1 MTIYGFDDHAITWL
15 KSYLSNRTQAV
26 HIKGQSS
33 STQEINLG
41 TPQGSRISPLLFIC
55 LMADLDL
62 WTDQCSLSQYA
73 DDTQSLC
80 IAEDRDK
87 AVEMTRNEANNVI
100 DFFTANDLKNNAKKS
115 CVVYNSRGQGKTLTL
130 EDVGGVNH
138 TSLKDGE

>member
-1 MTIYGFDDHAITWL
+1 MVKVILKQQIT
-15 KSYLSNRTQAV
+15 
-26 HIKGQSS
+26 S
-33 STQEINLG
+33 STYKRTKLINSRNKLG
-41 TPQGSRISPLLFIC
+41 HSQGSRISPLLFIC

-100 DFFTANDLKNNAKKS
+100 DFFTANDL
-115 CVVYNSRGQGKTLTL
+115 
-130 EDVGGVNH
+130 
-138 TSLKDGE
+138 